1 AYAAESFTMFGN
13 SSNPSRTTSPNT
25 TASPNPE
32 LESLLEAG
40 EPSRCQRALAVQDR
54 MGPVTTSAVAER
66 TALSG
71 KEWRVLVLL
80 VIPALINYIDR
91 TTLSVG
97 ATDIQRELGL
107 TNTQ

>member
-1 AYAAESFTMFGN
+1 
-13 SSNPSRTTSPNT
+13 
-25 TASPNPE
+25 
-32 LESLLEAG
+32 
-40 EPSRCQRALAVQDR
+40 
-54 MGPVTTSAVAER
+54 MGPVTTSAVAAR

-80 VIPALINYIDR
+80 VISALINYIDR

-107 TNTQ
+107 TNTQIGLLQSGFFGVYAACQLFSVAAKEERQNFGAFLLHCQEFAGIDA